1 MATVTLALAL
11 LFGASQTSL
20 DQRDREAIPVCS
32 PQSFTSRMVFAAGPQ
47 RESKQTAIARAA
59 PSKGPEESP

>member
-20 DQRDREAIPVCS
+20 DQRDREAIPGLL
-32 PQSFTSRMVFAAGPQ
+32 AAIVHFPHGLRRRPATGVEADGHCQ
-47 RESKQTAIARAA
+47 GCTV
-59 PSKGPEESP
+59 

>member
-20 DQRDREAIPVCS
+20 DQREREAIDRARNAVMPG
-32 PQSFTSRMVFAAGPQ
+32 FRA
-47 RESKQTAIARAA
+47 RTAKCRVLIV
-59 PSKGPEESP
+59 

>member
-20 DQRDREAIPVCS
+20 DQREREAS
-32 PQSFTSRMVFAAGPQ
+32 
-47 RESKQTAIARAA
+47 TA
-59 PSKGPEESP
+59 PGTP